1 MPLKGEQQLIERA
14 KIDPKAF
21 GQLYEFYYPKIY
33 GYVYRVS
40 GDYDISCDITSET
53 FAKAFLKISSFKYK
67 YISISSWFFKIA
79 TNELNQYFRKK
90 KYTPFTLIDLTV
102 YKEVASDKYLNDET
116 NVTISNIYISEDFKK
131 VQKLLKSLPSI
142 YQKVIALKYFEE
154 MSIKEIS
161 EILGKKEGTVKSLL
175 SRGIDRLRKLL

>member
-1 MPLKGEQQLIERA
+1 LKGEEQLIEQA
-14 KIDPKAF
+14 KTDSKAF
-21 GQLYEFYYPKIY
+21 GQLYEFYYPKIL
-33 GYVYRVS
+33 GYVFRVS

-53 FAKAFLKISSFKYK
+53 FAKAFLKINSFKWK
-67 YISISSWFFKIA
+67 GISISSWFFRIA

-90 KYTPFTLIDLTV
+90 KYIPFTLMDLSV
-102 YKEVASDKYLNDET
+102 YKEVTLDTNFSDET
-116 NVTISNIYISEDFKK
+116 NATLSNIYMTEHFKNVLK
-131 VQKLLKSLPSI
+131 QLKSLLPV

-175 SRGIDRLRKLL
+175 SRGTDQLRKLL